1 MPSGDLREKR
11 RPERLL
17 RLGAAIAIIGGSS
30 YVAMVAGIVRSV
42 MLMRL
47 IGPVG
52 RGIQRSAG
60 LLIGYLG
67 NADIAFRHG
76 LSKQLPLAIGA
87 EDDERAGEI
96 EDAAYIAVTLITS
109 VAALVLLAYAL
120 FMCPAARPTRIALAT
135 AAGIL
140 LAQELT
146 QLYWCVLR
154 SWSNFTP
161 LAVGELVRT
170 ASQFV
175 LMVGGALLMGV
186 TGVMLGWLAASLV
199 LLVYL
204 HYVSRIT
211 IRARLNWRLM
221 GRLALVGLP
230 IAAISFSDYLLRTVD
245 GAIIVAYYGQEQFGL
260 YSLAM
265 QMATYLFAIPR
276 SAGFVI
282 WPKVLEAYGAADD
295 PRVHH
300 QKTLLPT
307 IASASIMPV
316 IGGLAWIVLPVL
328 VPMVV
333 PRFEPGIPAA
343 QVLSMGATFLALP
356 IATDPS
362 LVAGNAEFV
371 VMGTKLVGAGVSAG
385 SIWYLVTHQAPLIS
399 IAWAACLGFGI
410 SALLS
415 LFLQF
420 RRSCANGRQTAIEV
434 ALAFA
439 PLVWSIGALW
449 GAHSM
454 VLAVNMR
461 PDEIDGAVLALFAFI
476 VLSSP
481 CLIYGHVRTGFGKQL
496 GSMLKGKF
504 RHD

>member
-1 MPSGDLREKR
+1 
-11 RPERLL
+11 
-17 RLGAAIAIIGGSS
+17 
-30 YVAMVAGIVRSV
+30 MVAGIVRSI

-87 EDDERAGEI
+87 EEDERAGEI

-109 VAALVLLAYAL
+109 VAAFGLLAYAL
-120 FMCPAARPTRIALAT
+120 FLCPAARPTRIAMAT

-170 ASQFV
+170 ASQFL
-175 LMVGGALLMGV
+175 LMVGGALLLGV

-211 IRARLNWRLM
+211 VHARLNWRMM
-221 GRLALVGLP
+221 GRLALVGMP
-230 IAAISFSDYLLRTVD
+230 IAAISFSDYLLRTID
-245 GAIIVAYYGQEQFGL
+245 GAILVAYYGQEQFGF

-300 QKTLLPT
+300 RKTLLPT
-307 IASASIMPV
+307 IASAAIMPV
-316 IGGLAWIVLPVL
+316 IGGLAWIALPVL
-328 VPMVV
+328 APMVV

-362 LVAGNAEFV
+362 LVASNAEFV
-371 VMGTKLVGAGVSAG
+371 VMGTKLAGAGVSAG
-385 SIWYLVTHQAPLIS
+385 AIWYLVTHQAPLIS
-399 IAWAACLGFGI
+399 IAWAACLGFGVA
-410 SALLS
+410 ALLS
-415 LFLQF
+415 LYMQF
-420 RRSCANGRQTAIEV
+420 RRSCDNARQTAMEV

-439 PLVWSIGALW
+439 PLAWSIGALW
-449 GAHSM
+449 GAHQM
-454 VLAVNMR
+454 VLAVHMR
-461 PDEIDGAVLALFAFI
+461 PDELDGAVLALFAFI

-481 CLIYGHVRTGFGKQL
+481 CLIYGHVRTGFGKQI
-496 GSMLKGKF
+496 GSMIRGRF